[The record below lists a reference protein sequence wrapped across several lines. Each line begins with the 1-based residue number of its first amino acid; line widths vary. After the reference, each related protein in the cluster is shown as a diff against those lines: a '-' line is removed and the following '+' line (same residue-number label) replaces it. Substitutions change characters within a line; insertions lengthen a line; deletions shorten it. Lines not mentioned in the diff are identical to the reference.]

1 MDEKV
6 SKIMHILIAV
16 HMQGEDFY
24 LDQIEDIINYYGDE
38 MVLLAE
44 NNLYA
49 TRAFDI
55 LTS

>member
-6 SKIMHILIAV
+6 SKIMHILMAV

-44 NNLYA
+44 NNLYT